1 LNALLHQFKG
11 FAPVF
16 CVDSLVDLVVQ
27 VEAMSKQAPIE
38 ALTQAM
44 TPLLEQLTVLQSE
57 VERQLSA

>member
-1 LNALLHQFKG
+1 
-11 FAPVF
+11 
-16 CVDSLVDLVVQ
+16 VDSLVDLVVQ